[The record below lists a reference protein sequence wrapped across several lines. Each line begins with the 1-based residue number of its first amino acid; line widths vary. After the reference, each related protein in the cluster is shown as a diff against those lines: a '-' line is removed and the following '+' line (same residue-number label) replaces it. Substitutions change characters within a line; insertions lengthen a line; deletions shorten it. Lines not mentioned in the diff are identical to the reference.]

1 MPRLTSN
8 SSNLKLTCPDGV
20 YLSLTPKNPQLWSG
34 VLFIRGGPYA
44 SLIARV
50 GVVFPDNYPEIPPT
64 IVFHTEIFHPLVVP
78 LTTYTFS
85 TGADA
90 SGTVSANDDERL
102 PPGAFSLRDA
112 FPAWFGEGRRR
123 SRLSRDIGQDIRNDT
138 VARSMSPM
146 DDMLG
151 SGFASPN
158 LGAQNDS
165 NSTARSQ
172 ETPSIPQ
179 ILAYLKS
186 TFEDATVLD
195 NLGLESC
202 GNPGAWHAWRAYRGL
217 SKYVSKSRP
226 TSPIGSP
233 NRVLKQP
240 GEWNWEG
247 VWESRVSSQVA
258 MSASESVLFGSGS
271 KHEMIKFAD
280 VDEEKIHQFRD
291 GIFGVDERGIHS

>member
-1 MPRLTSN
+1 
-8 SSNLKLTCPDGV
+8 
-20 YLSLTPKNPQLWSG
+20 
-34 VLFIRGGPYA
+34 VLFVRGGPYS
-44 SLIARV
+44 SLVARFN
-50 GVVFPDNYPEIPPT
+50 VVFPDNYPEIPPT
-64 IVFHTEIFHPLVVP
+64 IIFHTEIFHPLVVP

-102 PPGAFSLRDA
+102 PAGAFSLRDA

-123 SRLSRDIGQDIRNDT
+123 SRLSRDIGRDNGIDNF
-138 VARSMSPM
+138 ARSISPLG
-146 DDMLG
+146 DVLG
-151 SGFASPN
+151 SISASPN
-158 LGAQNDS
+158 LTAQE
-165 NSTARSQ
+165 NSANTSRSQ
-172 ETPSIPQ
+172 QSSTIPQ

-217 SKYVSKSRP
+217 PKYVSKSRP

-233 NRVLKQP
+233 NRVLKHP

-247 VWESRVSSQVA
+247 VWESRVTSQVA
-258 MSASESVLFGSGS
+258 MSVSESVLYGSGS
-271 KHEMIKFAD
+271 KHEMIKFSA
-280 VDEEKIHQFRD
+280 VDEEQMQQFRD
-291 GIFGVDERGIHS
+291 EMSGIGDRENDR